1 MDNLSVEKEI
11 RMKKVSLL
19 MMTYNIE
26 DELKKT
32 LDCVKR
38 QDYSN
43 IEVVIAD
50 GGSKD
55 RTVEIIQEFAK
66 QTKIEVQWIS
76 EKDHGLYD
84 ALNKA
89 VEMATGDYLL
99 VMNDQLIDDR
109 ALSKMVQAIEAGD
122 YDGVHSDLIYADE
135 EKVQRYWH
143 MGQGTLRQGWMPGH
157 PTLMLKKEVYEKY
170 GNYDL
175 NFRIAADYDFMIRI
189 IRGGIKIVYVPEI
202 LVRMYYGGTS
212 TGGLSDYLDSLKE
225 GHRALKKN
233 NVKMA
238 WTIDILRTSR
248 VLLQFLKS
256 KKKAEEVWREYQK
269 QHMDYSK

>member
-1 MDNLSVEKEI
+1 MGMEI

-19 MMTYNIE
+19 MMTYNIA
-26 DELKKT
+26 DELNKT
-32 LDCVKR
+32 LKCVKR
-38 QDYSN
+38 QDYPD
-43 IEVVIAD
+43 IEVVISD

-55 RTVEIIQEFAK
+55 GTVEIIQEFAK
-66 QTKIEVQWIS
+66 QTEIEVRWVS

-89 VEMATGDYLL
+89 VGMATGDYLL
-99 VMNDQLIDDR
+99 VMNDQLIDDS
-109 ALSKMVQAIEAGD
+109 ALSKMVRAIEAGD
-122 YDGVHSDLIYADE
+122 YDGVHCDLIYADE

-157 PTLMLKKEVYEKY
+157 PTLMLKKEVYETF
-170 GNYDL
+170 GDYDQ

-189 IRGGIKIVYVPEI
+189 IRGGVKLAYVPEI

-212 TGGLSDYLDSLKE
+212 TGGLSNYIDSLRE

-233 NVKMA
+233 NVRMA
-238 WTIDILRTSR
+238 WTIDIVRTCR

-256 KKKAEEVWREYQK
+256 TKKATEIWNGYQK
-269 QHMDYSK
+269 QQIDRSE